1 MKEIVPEELNKLK
14 DQSGKN
20 IVLMGSASIFQQ
32 LSDLGLIDEYR
43 LFVHPVVLGSGKPL
57 FKNITHRVNLKL
69 LRTKMYNN
77 GAMLLNYE
85 RIKEGIKEES

>member
-1 MKEIVPEELNKLK
+1 MKEIVPGEMNKLK

-43 LFVHPVVLGSGKPL
+43 LFVHPIVLGSGKLL

-69 LRTKMYNN
+69 VRTRMYNN

-85 RIKEGIKEES
+85 RIKEES